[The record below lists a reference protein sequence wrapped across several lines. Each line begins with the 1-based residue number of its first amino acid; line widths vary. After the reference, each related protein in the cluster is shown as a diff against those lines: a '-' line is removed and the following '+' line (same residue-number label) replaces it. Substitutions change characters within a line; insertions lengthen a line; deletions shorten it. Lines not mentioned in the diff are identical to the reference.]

1 MAAVLVGTRGAV
13 RVTAV
18 FGGVCVCEPGGSS
31 LMQAV
36 MWCSAIEQPGTPCW
50 PSARCRFLL
59 NYALTFKTGPASV
72 VAHCLSSALK
82 LEKLAVNAAGR
93 KEAAE
98 GEPPNGPER

>member
-1 MAAVLVGTRGAV
+1 
-13 RVTAV
+13 
-18 FGGVCVCEPGGSS
+18 
-31 LMQAV
+31 MQAV

-50 PSARCRFLL
+50 PSARRRFLL

-72 VAHCLSSALK
+72 VSHCLSSALK
-82 LEKLAVNAAGR
+82 LEKSAVNAAGR

>member
-1 MAAVLVGTRGAV
+1 
-13 RVTAV
+13 
-18 FGGVCVCEPGGSS
+18 
-31 LMQAV
+31 MQAV

-72 VAHCLSSALK
+72 VLHCLSSALK